1 MKFFIDFEFDGDT
14 IVSLAIVP
22 LNYTMETFYEVATDQ
37 VSDEWVREHVVPHLH
52 KQPIGIEALRQKLG
66 LYLTQFDDWHF
77 IADWPTDISLIAN
90 LLHFGN
96 GTMLPSTDTIAFT
109 VWRVDPVSKLPH
121 NALADAIALRE
132 VYRNGG

>member
-1 MKFFIDFEFDGDT
+1 M
-14 IVSLAIVP
+14 AITSRG
-22 LNYTMETFYEVATDQ
+22 TMFPTTEITP
-37 VSDEWVREHVVPHLH
+37 SP
-52 KQPIGIEALRQKLG
+52 
-66 LYLTQFDDWHF
+66 
-77 IADWPTDISLIAN
+77 PTDISLIAN